1 MQITLKKAGTLAAQ
15 LGALVVP
22 VPATLSVSKYSDR
35 PFEDLVVEGEAAFT
49 VALQTRLQA
58 IQAQYKLRALIG
70 AANAD
75 NAGQVDNLLAQ
86 RAMLDAELKVLNA
99 ITQRKGA
106 PDYPALQKQRAATLD
121 RETYGS
127 DEIELSVAPAE
138 QVQPLI
144 AERVKARAEIQDT
157 LVELN
162 FTTKLQVPEDVVAVL
177 RYHNLV

>member
-1 MQITLKKAGTLAAQ
+1 MEITLKKAGTLAAQ
-15 LGALVVP
+15 LGAVVVN
-22 VPATLSVSKYSDR
+22 VPATLSVSKYSDQA
-35 PFEDLVVEGEAAFT
+35 FEELVTQGEAAFA

-70 AANAD
+70 VANAD

-99 ITQRKGA
+99 VTQRKVA
-106 PDYPALQKQRAATLD
+106 PDYPALQKQRAAMLE
-121 RETYGS
+121 RETYGGDS
-127 DEIELSVAPAE
+127 IDLNVAPAE

-144 AERVKARAEIQDT
+144 AERTKARAEIQDL
-157 LVELN
+157 LVGLN